1 MFHLLKF
8 IVWIA
13 GILVLIY
20 LALPFFGYEVNTKY
34 FDKSADRCQEK
45 INECS
50 KNILEN
56 GTKNAKCDL
65 ICVNPGL
72 IIKKK

>member
-8 IVWIA
+8 IIWLA
-13 GILVLIY
+13 GIAVITY
-20 LALPFFGYEVNTKY
+20 FALPFFGYEFNTKY
-34 FDKSADRCQEK
+34 FDKSADRCQER

-65 ICVNPGL
+65 ICVDSEL
-72 IIKKK
+72 ILKKK